1 MQTRRYRQTKFA
13 IGYWVEP
20 PFDKD
25 AHRRYREVADCGINL
40 VLSGFGGAQK
50 EKFLPILNRF
60 GLDAILMHPAGSPET
75 WPADKRII
83 GYGLVDEPAATRF
96 KELKNLAD
104 TVRSARPGTLPFVN
118 LFPNYATPT
127 QLGSPDYATHVA
139 DFIRIY
145 QPDVLCMD
153 NYPIF
158 KPDRDTR
165 GLYIENLEIFRK
177 QSLAAG
183 IPFWN
188 FFNIMPYGPHT
199 DPTEAQVRW
208 QVNSSLVYGA
218 KGLLYFCYF
227 TPGGDEFP
235 KGGAIIGQDGLKT
248 HHYAQAQRIN
258 KTLRHYGKVLMD
270 CTSTD
275 VAQVKPGDT
284 PSEKLR
290 QSGIRD
296 IKRDRVDPPHD
307 YLIGTFQHTSGRRAV
322 VLMNNRF
329 AYSAWP
335 TVEFDVRSGQR
346 VVEIDPESGR
356 EVPLHDASPAMPGV
370 QLPLLDGGARL
381 FLLG

>member
-1 MQTRRYRQTKFA
+1 
-13 IGYWVEP
+13 
-20 PFDKD
+20 
-25 AHRRYREVADCGINL
+25 
-40 VLSGFGGAQK
+40 
-50 EKFLPILNRF
+50 
-60 GLDAILMHPAGSPET
+60 
-75 WPADKRII
+75 
-83 GYGLVDEPAATRF
+83 VDEPSAARF
-96 KELKNLAD
+96 KELKGLAD
-104 TVRSARPGTLPFVN
+104 TVRAARPGTIPFVN
-118 LFPNYATPT
+118 LFPNYASPS
-127 QLGSPDYATHVA
+127 QLGSPDYTTHVA

-165 GLYIENLEIFRK
+165 AAYIDNLDIFRK

-208 QVNSSLVYGA
+208 QVNASLVYGA

-248 HHYAQAQRIN
+248 HHYAQAKRIN
-258 KTLRHYGKVLMD
+258 KMLKSYGKVLVD

-275 VAQVKPGDT
+275 VAQIQPGDT

-290 QSGIRD
+290 NSGIRD
-296 IKRDRVDPPHD
+296 IKRDRVDPSHD
-307 YLIGTFQHTSGRRAV
+307 YLVGTFKHKSGRRAV
-322 VLMNNRF
+322 MLMNNRF

-335 TVEFDVRSGQR
+335 TVIFDVRPGQR
-346 VVEIDPESGR
+346 VVEIDPDTGR
-356 EVPLHDASPAMPGV
+356 EVPVRDASPAMDGV

-381 FLLG
+381 FFIG

>member
-1 MQTRRYRQTKFA
+1 MQTKRYRQTKFA

-25 AHRRYREVADCGINL
+25 AFRRYREVAECGINL
-40 VLSGFGGAQK
+40 VLSGFGGAPK
-50 EKFLPILNRF
+50 EKFLPILKRF
-60 GLDAILMHPAGSPET
+60 GLDAILMQPAGSPEI
-75 WPADKRII
+75 WPSDKKII
-83 GYGLVDEPAATRF
+83 GYGLVDEPSAARF
-96 KELKNLAD
+96 KELKSLAD
-104 TVRSARPGTLPFVN
+104 NVRAARPETIPFVN
-118 LFPNYATPT
+118 LFPNYASPS

-165 GLYIENLEIFRK
+165 AAYIDNLDVFRK

-208 QVNSSLVYGA
+208 QVNASLVYGA

-248 HHYAQAQRIN
+248 HHYAQAKRIN
-258 KTLRHYGKVLMD
+258 KMLQSYGKVLMD

-275 VAQVKPGDT
+275 VAQIQPGDT

-307 YLIGTFQHTSGRRAV
+307 YLVGTFKHKSGRRAV
-322 VLMNNRF
+322 MLMNNRF

-346 VVEIDPESGR
+346 VVEIDPETGR
-356 EVPLHDASPAMPGV
+356 EVPVRDSSPAMDGV

-381 FLLG
+381 FLIG

>member
-1 MQTRRYRQTKFA
+1 MQTKRYKQTKFA

-20 PFDKD
+20 PFDK
-25 AHRRYREVADCGINL
+25 AAFRRYREVADCGINL
-40 VLSGFGGAQK
+40 VLSGFGGAPK
-50 EKFLPILNRF
+50 EKFIPILKRF
-60 GLDAILMHPAGSPET
+60 GLDAILMHPSGSPEI
-75 WPADKRII
+75 WPADKNII
-83 GYGLVDEPAATRF
+83 GYGLVDEPSAIRF
-96 KELKNLAD
+96 NELKSLAD
-104 TVRSARPGTLPFVN
+104 NVRAARPGTIPFVN
-118 LFPNYATPT
+118 LFPNYATPL
-127 QLGSPDYATHVA
+127 QLGSPDYASHVA

-165 GLYIENLEIFRK
+165 ALYIDNLAIFRK

-208 QVNSSLVYGA
+208 QVNASLVYGA

-258 KTLRHYGKVLMD
+258 KTLGHYGRVLMD

-275 VAQVKPGDT
+275 VAQIMPGDT

-290 QSGIRD
+290 QSAIRD

-307 YLIGTFQHTSGRRAV
+307 YLVGTFRHTSGRRAV
-322 VLMNNRF
+322 ILMNNRF

-346 VVEIDPESGR
+346 VVEIDPQSGR
-356 EVPLHDASPAMPGV
+356 EVPVHDASPAMPGV

-381 FLLG
+381 FLIG

>member
-50 EKFLPILNRF
+50 EKFLPILKRF

-104 TVRSARPGTLPFVN
+104 TVRAARPGTLPFVN

-127 QLGSPDYATHVA
+127 QLRSPDYVTHVA

-208 QVNSSLVYGA
+208 QVNASLVYGA

-322 VLMNNRF
+322 MLMNNRF

-370 QLPLLDGGARL
+370 QIPLLDGGARL

>member
-1 MQTRRYRQTKFA
+1 MQTNRYKQTKFA

-20 PFDKD
+20 PFDK
-25 AHRRYREVADCGINL
+25 AAFRRYREVADCGINL
-40 VLSGFGGAQK
+40 VLSGFGGAPK
-50 EKFLPILNRF
+50 DKFLPILKRF
-60 GLDAILMHPAGSPET
+60 GLDAILMHPSGSPET
-75 WPADKRII
+75 WPADKNII
-83 GYGLVDEPAATRF
+83 GYGLVDEPSSIRF
-96 KELKNLAD
+96 NELKILAD
-104 TVRSARPGTLPFVN
+104 TVRAARPGTIPFVN

-139 DFIRIY
+139 DFIRVY
-145 QPDVLCMD
+145 QPDILCMD

-165 GLYIENLEIFRK
+165 ALYIDNLAIFRK

-208 QVNSSLVYGA
+208 QVNASLVYGA

-248 HHYAQAQRIN
+248 HHYGQAQRIN
-258 KTLRHYGKVLMD
+258 KTLRHYGRVLMD

-275 VAQVKPGDT
+275 VAQIMPGDT

-290 QSGIRD
+290 QSAIRD

-307 YLIGTFQHTSGRRAV
+307 YLVGTFRHTSGRRAV
-322 VLMNNRF
+322 ILMNNRF

-346 VVEIDPESGR
+346 VVEIDPQSGR
-356 EVPLHDASPAMPGV
+356 EVPVQDASPAMDGV
-370 QLPLLDGGARL
+370 QIPLFDGGARL
-381 FLLG
+381 FLIG

>member
-1 MQTRRYRQTKFA
+1 MQTKRYQQTKFA

-25 AHRRYREVADCGINL
+25 AVRRYREVADCGINL
-40 VLSGFGGAQK
+40 VLSSFSGAPK
-50 EKFLPILNRF
+50 DKFLPILNRF
-60 GLDAILMHPAGSPET
+60 GLDAILMQPAGAPET
-75 WPADKRII
+75 WPADKKII
-83 GYGLVDEPAATRF
+83 GYGLVDEPSAARF
-96 KELKNLAD
+96 KELKGLAD
-104 TVRSARPGTLPFVN
+104 TVRAARPGTIPFVN
-118 LFPNYATPT
+118 LFPNYASPS
-127 QLGSPDYATHVA
+127 QLGSPDYVTHVA

-165 GLYIENLEIFRK
+165 AVYIDNLDVFRK
-177 QSLAAG
+177 QSLTAG

-208 QVNSSLVYGA
+208 QVNASLVYGA

-258 KTLRHYGKVLMD
+258 KTLHAYGKVLVD

-275 VAQVKPGDT
+275 VAQIQPSDT

-296 IKRDRVDPPHD
+296 IKRDKVDPPHD
-307 YLIGTFQHTSGRRAV
+307 YLVGTFKHKSGRRAV
-322 VLMNNRF
+322 MLMNNRF

-335 TVEFDVRSGQR
+335 TVEFDVRPGQR
-346 VVEIDPESGR
+346 VVEIDPETGR
-356 EVPLHDASPAMPGV
+356 EIPVRDASPLMDGV
-370 QLPLLDGGARL
+370 QLPLLDGGVRL
-381 FLLG
+381 FLIG

>member
-1 MQTRRYRQTKFA
+1 MQTKRYRQTKFA

-25 AHRRYREVADCGINL
+25 AFRRYREVAECGINL
-40 VLSGFGGAQK
+40 VLSGFGGAPK

-60 GLDAILMHPAGSPET
+60 GLDAILMQPAGPPEI
-75 WPADKRII
+75 WPSDKKII
-83 GYGLVDEPAATRF
+83 GYGLVDEPSAARF
-96 KELKNLAD
+96 KELKSLAD
-104 TVRSARPGTLPFVN
+104 NVRAARPGTIPFVN
-118 LFPNYATPT
+118 LFPNYASPS

-165 GLYIENLEIFRK
+165 AAYIDNLDVFRK

-208 QVNSSLVYGA
+208 QVNASLVNGA

-248 HHYAQAQRIN
+248 HHYAQAKRIN
-258 KTLRHYGKVLMD
+258 KMLTAYGKVLVD

-275 VAQVKPGDT
+275 VAQIHPGDT

-296 IKRDRVDPPHD
+296 IKRDNVDPPHD
-307 YLIGTFQHTSGRRAV
+307 YLIGTFRHKSGRRAV
-322 VLMNNRF
+322 MLMNNRF

-335 TVEFDVRSGQR
+335 TVAFDVRPGQR

-356 EVPLHDASPAMPGV
+356 EIPLRDASPAMDGV

-381 FLLG
+381 FLIG